1 MSEKDVLKIDVE
13 KVIDNKNPKLRKKLP
28 KFLINYLKKIVHQEE
43 LNEFFKESHGKTGLD
58 FVDII
63 LSYYNI
69 GIDAEGVENIPD
81 KGRFVFAANH
91 PIGGIESIAFIKVVS
106 EKYKELKFPVNDIL
120 MELKPMASIFIPIN
134 KHGGQSKF
142 AIKELEDY
150 FAGNGQILYFPAGMC
165 SRRIKGRI
173 QDPEWKKTFITKA
186 IQHKRDIIPVYIAGR
201 NSNFFYNLSNFRTFA
216 RIKTNL
222 EMLYLVDETLRQF
235 NSTIRLKFGKPIS
248 YTHFNDSQTHQQW
261 AENLKE
267 IVYQLGG
274 IQLKH

>member
-1 MSEKDVLKIDVE
+1 
-13 KVIDNKNPKLRKKLP
+13 
-28 KFLINYLKKIVHQEE
+28 
-43 LNEFFKESHGKTGLD
+43 
-58 FVDII
+58 VDII

-186 IQHKRDIIPVYIAGR
+186 IQHKIDIIPVYIAGR

-222 EMLYLVDETLRQF
+222 EMLYLVDETFRQF